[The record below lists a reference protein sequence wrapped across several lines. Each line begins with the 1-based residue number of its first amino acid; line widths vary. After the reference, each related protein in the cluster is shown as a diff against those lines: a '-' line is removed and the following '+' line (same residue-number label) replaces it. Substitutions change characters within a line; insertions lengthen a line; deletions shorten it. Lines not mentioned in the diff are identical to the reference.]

1 MKIMTLLFILISP
14 FIINAQVVHYNIQGV
29 IHDSQNAKFAY
40 LLGISRQ
47 DTYKIAPII
56 NGKFSF
62 VDTIDFKGVSFYR
75 TAYLVLSD
83 RANITREE
91 VNSQVNQSIGRSNQS
106 TPILKKVVL
115 EETNL
120 EIESP
125 DKLNLAKVSSGGLLT
140 IELEEL
146 DANKK
151 NLRAF
156 ILKHP
161 DSPLSISAIRNLYYS
176 FRVPVEIAVLE
187 ERMGS
192 PRELFPLLSERWR
205 LSKEGV
211 ELKKNIDE
219 IYSR

>member
-1 MKIMTLLFILISP
+1 MRVKILFFILVGP
-14 FIINAQVVHYNIQGV
+14 FVLNAQVVNYDIQGV
-29 IHDSQNAKFAY
+29 IKNSQKAKYAY
-40 LLGISRQ
+40 LLGVSRQ
-47 DTYKIAPII
+47 DTYKITPII
-56 NGKFSF
+56 DGKFSF
-62 VDTIDFKGVSFYR
+62 IDTVDLKGVSFYR

-106 TPILKKVVL
+106 PPILKKVVL
-115 EETNL
+115 EQTKL

-125 DKLNLAKVSSGGLLT
+125 DKLNLAKVTSGGLLT

-146 DANKK
+146 EASKK
-151 NLRAF
+151 NLKAF
-156 ILKHP
+156 ISKHP
-161 DSPLSISAIRNLYYS
+161 DSPLSISAVRNLYYS
-176 FRVPVEIAVLE
+176 FRVPMEISVLE

-192 PRELFPLLSERWR
+192 PKDLFSMLSERWR